1 MNDSL
6 KAFDKVEA
14 DLNEIVEKG
23 NFLPNCS
30 TKQGYEASKEYVLKV
45 TTPARTAL
53 ISAHKE
59 AKAFYLEG
67 GRFVDSKKNELMDAL
82 TESQKPHQEAYKAV
96 DDERKRIKAEQE
108 TAIQNGFDY
117 LKGFIE
123 RAINQDSE
131 TISFLL
137 DECAVFDADPSI
149 YRKEIEQVV
158 ILHQKVMSQLTDAL
172 TQSLQIE
179 DMKRQQEEIA
189 KKQREIDAK
198 EKEQEEARLRQ
209 ERAEHEA
216 IQRQAMRLEAEEAAQ
231 AEVSRLKKEAE
242 DSEIRRVAQE
252 EQAKKFA
259 EDAIIEAQE
268 QARIAAEDAR
278 IEEVNRQA
286 QEQLELM
293 LKAEAREAD
302 KKHRGSINSQ
312 AMNCLVQGGLSK
324 IEAKLA
330 IRLIASNKV
339 AHIQISY

>member
-14 DLNEIVEKG
+14 DLNEILAKG
-23 NFLPNCS
+23 NFLPDCS

-59 AKAFYLEG
+59 AKAFYLDG

-82 TESQKPHQEAYKAV
+82 TDSQKPHQEAYKAV

-108 TAIQNGFDY
+108 AAIQNGFDY

-137 DECAVFDADPSI
+137 DECAVFDADPNI

-179 DMKRQQEEIA
+179 DMKRQQEEMSR
-189 KKQREIDAK
+189 KQAEIDAK
-198 EKEQEEARLRQ
+198 EKEQEEARLSQ
-209 ERAEHEA
+209 ERAESEA

-231 AEVSRLKKEAE
+231 AEVARLKKEAE

-252 EQAKKFA
+252 EQAKMFA
-259 EDAIIEAQE
+259 EDARVEAQE
-268 QARIAAEDAR
+268 QARIAAAQAVQDEKD
-278 IEEVNRQA
+278 RQ
-286 QEQLELM
+286 ELERLQLEADA
-293 LKAEAREAD
+293 KYRQAD

-312 AMNCLVQGGLSK
+312 AMNCLVQGGLSES
-324 IEAKLA
+324 EARLA
-330 IRLIASNKV
+330 VKLIASRKV
-339 AHIQISY
+339 AHIQINY